1 MPSSCFRA
9 WPKNSHHKISSL
21 SYEVSFVKL
30 ATYTL
35 YKKLKSWNMGV
46 IDGLASILESFAF
59 VMMIMI

>member
-1 MPSSCFRA
+1 MPSSCLRA
-9 WPKNSHHKISSL
+9 WPKNLDHKINSL
-21 SYEVSFVKL
+21 SYEVSLVKL